1 LKVDWRK
8 HPAARA
14 GKDHAIVEQAIFHA
28 AIEEGVLVSCG
39 SWFLADKTAVES
51 DMFFRVT
58 FAAAPENK
66 ITEAI
71 RRLGATLK
79 NQFGLE

>member
-1 LKVDWRK
+1 MDWRQ
-8 HPAARA
+8 HPAAHA
-14 GKDHAIVEQAIFHA
+14 GKDHAAVEQAIFHA

-39 SWFLADKTAVES
+39 SWFLADKTVVER

-58 FAAAPENK
+58 FAAAPGDK

-71 RRLGATLK
+71 RRFGVTLK
-79 NQFGLE
+79 TQFGLE